1 MDTQETKD
9 HAFTPLQEL
18 KQDTRELRIGYDWL
32 KFLGKGIFTFLAL
45 FAAFVF
51 FLFTRIES
59 RIDKLE
65 SGIQENRKLLIQ
77 LIQSQAKPARY
88 KA

>member
-1 MDTQETKD
+1 MQSMQIKIEKLESG
-9 HAFTPLQEL
+9 F
-18 KQDTRELRIGYDWL
+18 DWL

-59 RIDKLE
+59 RMDKIDSRIDKLE
-65 SGIQENRKLLIQ
+65 SGIQDIRIL
-77 LIQSQAKPARY
+77 LIQSQQDTKQASPRGSQAKR
-88 KA
+88 